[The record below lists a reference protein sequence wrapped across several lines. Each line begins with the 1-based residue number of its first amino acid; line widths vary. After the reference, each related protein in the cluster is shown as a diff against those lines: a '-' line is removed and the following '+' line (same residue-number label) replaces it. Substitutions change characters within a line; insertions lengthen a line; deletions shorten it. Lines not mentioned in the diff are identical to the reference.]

1 MKRIATLVA
10 IGIMVAACGA
20 IPEDTVGSDPNAPG
34 TTIVPVTGD
43 SSVSSVACTSEDAWS
58 SVETAFQGRV
68 ASVET
73 RANPPLEGWHWVSF
87 EVDRWFT
94 DDYGTSFSMW
104 APGFEGSPDEEW
116 LIAGALYH
124 VEEQSGEVFAC
135 ISAPADETVVGEWED
150 RYGPGVT
157 AGAETPETPAD
168 PAVIAGI
175 EEARAVWESA
185 GIDDYTAVITVHDGR
200 EGSGDECGSN
210 TSIRVVVV
218 DGVITQAIDL
228 GRFCEI
234 EDTSGIELIDD
245 LFDMAVTYAGGI
257 EEPIVFDETYGFPSY
272 FYATDRSVDVG
283 AAVQMLEPR
292 PMPAVVGAIEALA
305 EAAAARARWEEAG
318 ITDYEFDLDVTCF
331 CTIAG
336 RVHVVVEDGVPVEA
350 TSESGPV
357 DTTGFDFLE
366 FTIDGVFDLFT
377 EWGGDTSPDQV
388 VAAFDPELGYPLDVR
403 IDHILEAIDDELS
416 VAVTGLTPT
425 G

>member
-1 MKRIATLVA
+1 MRRIATLVA
-10 IGIMVAACGA
+10 IGMIASACGA
-20 IPEDTVGSDPNAPG
+20 VPEVTVGSDPNAPG
-34 TTIVPVTGD
+34 STIVPATGD
-43 SSVSSVACTSEDAWS
+43 SSVSTAACNSEDPWS

-73 RANPPLEGWHWVSF
+73 RANPPLEGWHWVTF

-104 APGFEGSPDEEW
+104 APGFEGFPGDEW
-116 LIAGALYH
+116 LIAGALYA

-135 ISAPADETVVGEWED
+135 ISAPVDETVVGEWED

-157 AGAETPETPAD
+157 AGSGTPETPAD
-168 PAVIAGI
+168 PDVVAGI
-175 EEARAVWESA
+175 DEARVVWETA

-200 EGSGDECGSN
+200 AEYSDECGSN

-218 DGVITQAIDL
+218 DGVITEAIDL
-228 GRFCEI
+228 GRFCQV
-234 EDTSGIELIDD
+234 EDTSGIRLIDD

-257 EEPIVFDETYGFPSY
+257 GEPIVFDETYGFPSY

-283 AAVQMLEPR
+283 AAVQMFAPT
-292 PMPAVVGAIEALA
+292 PMPAVVGTDEALA
-305 EAAAARARWEEAG
+305 EAAEARARWDEAG
-318 ITDYEFDLDVTCF
+318 ITDYEFDLDVSCF

-336 RVHVVVEDGVPVEA
+336 RFHVVVEDGEPVEV

-357 DTTGFDFLE
+357 DITGFDFLE

-377 EWGGDTSPDQV
+377 EWGGDSSPDQV

-416 VAVTGLTPT
+416 VAVTGLIPA